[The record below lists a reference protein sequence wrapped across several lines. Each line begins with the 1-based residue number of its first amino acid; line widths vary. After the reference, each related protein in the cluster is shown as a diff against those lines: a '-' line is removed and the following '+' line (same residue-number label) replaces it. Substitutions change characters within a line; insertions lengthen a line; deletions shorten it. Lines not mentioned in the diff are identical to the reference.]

1 MWLLMSNNIGV
12 AYPHVNCYFASWMI
26 IVEGTENADDHG
38 RTIGSPVNSWPAI
51 HRSGVGARGM
61 TGRARFDFPS
71 FYAALSATVKARDTT
86 WKAVSELTGVS
97 QTTLSRMSNGR
108 QPDAASLTALS
119 AWSGLDP
126 VDFISTPRRPPEP
139 IAMVSKL
146 LREDPNLDRA
156 GADALETI
164 ITAAYDRFRRQDND
178 R

>member
-1 MWLLMSNNIGV
+1 M
-12 AYPHVNCYFASWMI
+12 
-26 IVEGTENADDHG
+26 TR
-38 RTIGSPVNSWPAI
+38 RT
-51 HRSGVGARGM
+51 
-61 TGRARFDFPS
+61 RFDFPS
-71 FYAALSATVKARDTT
+71 FYAALSATVKARNTT
-86 WKAVSELTGVS
+86 WKAVSEQTGVS

-126 VDFISTPRRPPEP
+126 VDFMSTLRREREP

-164 ITAAYDRFRRQDND
+164 ITAAYDRFRRKGGPLVSEDAASGDLFPPNPVSLSSPPQLSDASM
-178 R
+178 RGPVRTGAPQPVLHSS

>member
-1 MWLLMSNNIGV
+1 
-12 AYPHVNCYFASWMI
+12 MI
-26 IVEGTENADDHG
+26 YEETGNADDHR
-38 RTIGSPVNSWPAI
+38 RTIDFPANSRPTV
-51 HRSGVGARGM
+51 HRPGAGARGM
-61 TGRARFDFPS
+61 TQRARFDFPS

-86 WKAVSELTGVS
+86 CKAVSEQTGVS

-126 VDFISTPRRPPEP
+126 VDFMSAPRRAREP

-164 ITAAYDRFRRQDND
+164 ITAAYDRFRRQGEDS
-178 R
+178 

>member
-1 MWLLMSNNIGV
+1 
-12 AYPHVNCYFASWMI
+12 
-26 IVEGTENADDHG
+26 
-38 RTIGSPVNSWPAI
+38 
-51 HRSGVGARGM
+51 M
-61 TGRARFDFPS
+61 TRRARFDFPS
-71 FYAALSATVKARDTT
+71 FYAALNATVKARDTT
-86 WKAVSELTGVS
+86 WKAVSEQTGVS

-126 VDFISTPRRPPEP
+126 VEFMSTPRRAREP

-156 GADALETI
+156 SADALQTI
-164 ITAAYDRFRRQDND
+164 ITAAYDRFRRQGDD

>member
-1 MWLLMSNNIGV
+1 
-12 AYPHVNCYFASWMI
+12 
-26 IVEGTENADDHG
+26 
-38 RTIGSPVNSWPAI
+38 
-51 HRSGVGARGM
+51 M
-61 TGRARFDFPS
+61 TRRARFDFPS
-71 FYAALSATVKARDTT
+71 FYAVLNATVKARDTT
-86 WKAVSELTGVS
+86 WKAVSEQTGVS

-108 QPDAASLTALS
+108 QPDAASLTALA

-126 VDFISTPRRPPEP
+126 VDFMSTPRRAREP

-164 ITAAYDRFRRQDND
+164 ITAAYDRFKRQAED